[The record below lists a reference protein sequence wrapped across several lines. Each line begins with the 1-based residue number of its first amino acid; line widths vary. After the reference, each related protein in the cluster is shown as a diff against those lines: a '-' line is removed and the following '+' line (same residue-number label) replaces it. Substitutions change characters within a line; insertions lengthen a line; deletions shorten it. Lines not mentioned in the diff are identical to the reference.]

1 MKKIVLN
8 TYVIRN
14 ETGIDIE
21 ASVRKFHNNVLALQ
35 SHEENDVEAISN
47 AVGVVFDRYPCVSMN
62 TDAVIHAALVEM
74 NVGPEAYQ
82 DMTHKVRSYLQANSS
97 HNREDEQLFRSA
109 KGPGGGLCRWSE
121 YVEKA
126 KPTAKK

>member
-1 MKKIVLN
+1 MKITLN

-21 ASVRKFHNNVLALQ
+21 ATMRKFRNDVVGLQ
-35 SHEENDVEAISN
+35 CHEENDFGAISN
-47 AVGVVFDRYPCVSMN
+47 AVGIVFDRYPSVSMN

-74 NVGPEAYQ
+74 KVGPESHQ
-82 DMTHKVRSYLQANSS
+82 DMTKKVRCYLQANSS
-97 HNREDEQLFRSA
+97 HNREDGQLFRVA

-121 YVEKA
+121 YVEK
-126 KPTAKK
+126 PAKK